1 MITWAA
7 VIAVAYLLG
16 SIPSGVWLGRL
27 VFGIDP
33 REYGSRST
41 GATNVLRTMGAKAAL
56 AVTLLDVAKGVGAVV
71 FARWLLPV
79 EPWAHVLAAFA
90 VAAGHNWPIFC
101 GFRGG
106 KGVLVSAVA
115 VGVLYWPI
123 LLVILPIG
131 AVLIAFT
138 RFVSLASIS
147 GAVITAALS
156 VGLFVTGKDV
166 AGAGRIPGPYLFY
179 FVVAA
184 VLVVWTHRRNIGRLL
199 AGTENRIGHRVQ
211 TAA

>member
-1 MITWAA
+1 MVTSGTWGA

-16 SIPSGVWLGRL
+16 SIPSGVWVGKRA
-27 VFGIDP
+27 FGIDP
-33 REYGSRST
+33 RQHGSRGT

-56 AVTLLDVAKGVGAVV
+56 AVTLLDASKGVAAVV
-71 FARWLLPV
+71 FARWLLPL

-90 VAAGHNWPIFC
+90 VAAGHNWPVFS

-106 KGVLVSAVA
+106 KGVIVSAVA

-123 LLVILPIG
+123 LLVILPIS
-131 AVLIAFT
+131 AVLIFFT

-156 VGLFVTGKDV
+156 VALFAT
-166 AGAGRIPGPYLFY
+166 GRIPAAYLFY

-184 VLVVWTHRRNIGRLL
+184 TLVVWTHRENINRLM
-199 AGTENRIGHRVQ
+199 AGTENRIGQRIQ